1 MPDPA
6 PEWPNPGP
14 RWIPY
19 PNRFWRW
26 RAVFNGW
33 RDGHRGIGLT
43 VEPAHRT
50 PAGPDTTE
58 ADAALAQNPESAEVY
73 QGPANTYEVP
83 PFVSRFLQVAAWKV
97 NLVGQEFSAANKLY
111 ERARKVEAERLHE
124 CAERIDRAIAELD
137 RVRGDAPH
145 DLIDVDTER
154 ERASSS
160 VAVHPAAG
168 VEDLELVKVEEL
180 LPVFQ
185 GRAGA
190 RAAASAA
197 SANQRRI
204 QQHEEKITN
213 ADTAVETWRDNRHA
227 AAQEY
232 VETCAEQAEWYSYMR
247 ARFESLAGF
256 TRMIIDLYW
265 SANRRS
271 RRCLW
276 RRLAQV
282 LFGRW
287 ARRPFVTDPVTVSP
301 AIEAPQWVT
310 DYAYLADHPTA
321 DPMKPIGESTRDA
334 GSTGNATEPE
344 GTDRP

>member
-6 PEWPNPGP
+6 PAWPNPGP

-26 RAVFNGW
+26 RAVLNGW
-33 RDGHRGIGLT
+33 RDGHRGIGQI
-43 VEPAHRT
+43 VEPSSQIPDGIDANR
-50 PAGPDTTE
+50 ADTT
-58 ADAALAQNPESAEVY
+58 LAQTPESAEVY
-73 QGPANTYEVP
+73 HGPANTYEVP

-97 NLVGQEFSAANKLY
+97 NLLGQEFSAANKLY

-124 CAERIDRAIAELD
+124 CAERISRGIGELD
-137 RVRGDAPH
+137 LVRTSEPH
-145 DLIDVDTER
+145 DLIDVDHER
-154 ERASSS
+154 ERAVSS
-160 VAVHPAAG
+160 VGLHRAAG
-168 VEDLELVKVEEL
+168 VEDLEPVNIEDL

-185 GRAGA
+185 NRAGA

-197 SANQRRI
+197 AANRGRVQEHQDRVAKA
-204 QQHEEKITN
+204 EAT
-213 ADTAVETWRDNRHA
+213 VETWRDNRHA

-232 VETCAEQAEWYSYMR
+232 VQTCAEQAEWYNYMR
-247 ARFESLAGF
+247 TRFDSLAGF

-276 RRLAQV
+276 RRIAQV

-287 ARRPFVTDPVTVSP
+287 ARRPFVSDPVTVSP
-301 AIEAPQWVT
+301 AIETPDWVR
-310 DYAYLADHPTA
+310 DYAYLAEQPTT
-321 DPMKPIGESTRDA
+321 DPMKPIGEATRDSRPIVGPA
-334 GSTGNATEPE
+334 E
-344 GTDRP
+344 GEDRP

>member
-6 PEWPNPGP
+6 PQWPRPGP

-26 RAVFNGW
+26 RAVLNGW

-43 VEPAHRT
+43 VEPAHLT
-50 PAGPDTTE
+50 PTAPEATV
-58 ADAALAQNPESAEVY
+58 ADAAPAQNEESTEVY
-73 QGPANTYEVP
+73 HGPANAYEVP

-97 NLVGQEFSAANKLY
+97 NLLGQDFSEANKLY

-124 CAERIDRAIAELD
+124 CAKRIDRGIAELH
-137 RVRGDAPH
+137 RVRVDAPH
-145 DLIDVDTER
+145 DLIDVDKER
-154 ERASSS
+154 QRAVSS
-160 VAVHPAAG
+160 VAVHPATG

-197 SANQRRI
+197 SANQRRV
-204 QQHEEKITN
+204 QEHEQTVAN
-213 ADTAVETWRDNRHA
+213 ADAAVETWRDNRHA

-247 ARFESLAGF
+247 ARFDSLAGF

-276 RRLAQV
+276 RRLAQA

-287 ARRPFVTDPVTVSP
+287 AKGPFVTDPVTVSP
-301 AIEAPQWVT
+301 EIETPQWVK
-310 DYAYLADHPTA
+310 DYAYLADNPTA
-321 DPMKPIGESTRDA
+321 DPLKPIGESTREPGPP
-334 GSTGNATEPE
+334 GSATEPD